1 MSIEKNKPKE
11 KIYEKEQ
18 ILLGKKTESQNF
30 VNNILDDNNPHENKC
45 KICGNNNNL
54 IQCLKCLNYICKDCI
69 KQISHININKLK
81 ENEFICSNCQN
92 NDILKK
98 KRKESG
104 STCYICG
111 IKYDDKNISNIDI
124 NSEEKNNIKNDF
136 LNKGISLAEKEED
149 LINENNLN
157 WSIKICSN
165 CQNNELIGKI
175 LDKKKLPK
183 KHIKNNI
190 IDELSNIISKD
201 KGETNIF
208 NILDIKS
215 ENSSDN
221 INESKEKEK
230 EKEKQINEKEI
241 IEINEQNEQ
250 NKKNIQINITNE
262 DKNNINNI
270 NNINESCENPKL
282 DLQNIIGSNLF
293 IKDLNDNNANNKNL
307 FTINKNDCINNNLN
321 SLFNS
326 NLVERNIN
334 TFLNIN
340 PNNQNPSTKNI
351 NPLLFNIKN
360 NIPPNLIDMSNLN
373 NNINTFHDINLLNN
387 TKNQINNINNLKTI
401 NSTTNFQNNNN
412 MKILNQNIPVEDK
425 NNMISFIQNLNNN
438 NTNLGNN
445 IINYDINQNNL
456 NNYTSNLNNIND
468 GINKLIGLGETKNIN
483 NIQSNIN
490 DNNIKQD
497 NLFQSNNNNSNN
509 LNMNINSNL
518 IGGVNNEIK
527 ATISKISEDLFSF
540 DNNNIENNLNI
551 LNNIQSLTATFSKIF
566 NEENK
571 KKNNKQNNN
580 ENNKKEL
587 NNIKD
592 KNLDN
597 NNINKKENSQEDI
610 KNNINDIQ
618 NDEKLKEIVNNME
631 VNEIINVSP
640 STRALIDYIIKVNQS
655 LRNQIKT
662 LKMYIEMQK
671 VFVAIIYQ
679 NIEMFVQNISQNQFQ
694 QQIQKS
700 ILQNKDLNQNNQN
713 NNIISQTPNNQNN
726 NVIPQINPT
735 SQISINTLNNLQNAN
750 PVSPPNSSST
760 LINTPNLNYNSPII
774 ISPLSQLIS
783 NNNLGRSLSLFNCPS
798 QQFKQDLLSNI
809 PNIFNGRINFPLVPQ
824 QQGVNLLGNH
834 IMNQN
839 IPQMIPILNQMNVI
853 GNNSINNSLQFVNNP
868 KNNQI
873 SK

>member
-30 VNNILDDNNPHENKC
+30 VNNLLDNNNPHENKC

-54 IQCLKCLNYICKDCI
+54 IQCLKCSNYYCKESI
-69 KQISHININKLK
+69 KQIGHININKLK
-81 ENEFICSNCQN
+81 ENEFICPNCQN

-98 KRKESG
+98 KRKESSG

-124 NSEEKNNIKNDF
+124 NSEEKNSIKNDF
-136 LNKGISLAEKEED
+136 LNKGISLVEKEED
-149 LINENNLN
+149 LINENNIN
-157 WSIKICSN
+157 WSIKICNN

-190 IDELSNIISKD
+190 IDELANIISKD

-221 INESKEKEK
+221 INENK

-241 IEINEQNEQ
+241 MEINDQNEQ
-250 NKKNIQINITNE
+250 KKKKIQINITNE
-262 DKNNINNI
+262 DKNNKNNI
-270 NNINESCENPKL
+270 NNINESCENQKL
-282 DLQNIIGSNLF
+282 DLQNIIENNLF
-293 IKDLNDNNANNKNL
+293 IKDLNDNNENNKNL
-307 FTINKNDCINNNLN
+307 FRINKNDCINSNLN

-351 NPLLFNIKN
+351 NPLLFNINN
-360 NIPPNLIDMSNLN
+360 NIPPNLIDISNLN

-387 TKNQINNINNLKTI
+387 AKNQINNINNLKTI
-401 NSTTNFQNNNN
+401 NSTTKYQNNNN
-412 MKILNQNIPVEDK
+412 MKVLNQNIPEDK

-438 NTNLGNN
+438 NNNLGNN

-456 NNYTSNLNNIND
+456 NNYTSNLSNISD
-468 GINKLIGLGETKNIN
+468 GINKLIGLDEIKNIN
-483 NIQSNIN
+483 NIQPNIN

-497 NLFQSNNNNSNN
+497 NYFQLNNNNSNN
-509 LNMNINSNL
+509 LNLNINNNL

-527 ATISKISEDLFSF
+527 ATINKISEDLYSF

-551 LNNIQSLTATFSKIF
+551 LNNIQSLTATFTKIV

-571 KKNNKQNNN
+571 SKNNKQNNN

-587 NNIKD
+587 NNLKD
-592 KNLDN
+592 KNHDD
-597 NNINKKENSQEDI
+597 NINNKENSQEDS
-610 KNNINDIQ
+610 KNKIDDIQ
-618 NDEKLKEIVNNME
+618 NIEKLKEIVNNMN

-640 STRALIDYIIKVNQS
+640 SARALIDYIIKVNQS

-662 LKMYIEMQK
+662 MRMYIEMQK

-679 NIEMFVQNISQNQFQ
+679 NIEIYIQNISQNQFQ

-700 ILQNKDLNQNNQN
+700 ILPNKDLNQNNQN
-713 NNIISQTPNNQNN
+713 NNIISQTQNNQNN
-726 NVIPQINPT
+726 NVIPQINSP
-735 SQISINTLNNLQNAN
+735 SQLSINTLNNLQNVN

-774 ISPLSQLIS
+774 ISPLSQLLS
-783 NNNLGRSLSLFNCPS
+783 NNNLGRNLSLFNCS
-798 QQFKQDLLSNI
+798 NQQFKQDLLSNI
-809 PNIFNGRINFPLVPQ
+809 PNIFNGRINFPLVSQ